1 LPRGL
6 RAQLINFNRFNN
18 INEDICSNL
27 PAFTT
32 MNLKSAPNHKVYLEV
47 LKKMSPAERLEK
59 AFQLSKMTKQLFLE
73 GLRKRFPE
81 KNEMEIRSIYLKRIE
96 KCYNRNY

>member
-1 LPRGL
+1 
-6 RAQLINFNRFNN
+6 
-18 INEDICSNL
+18 
-27 PAFTT
+27 

-73 GLRKRFPE
+73 GLHKRFPE
-81 KNEMEIRSIYLKRIE
+81 KNEMEIRSIYLKRIQ
-96 KCYNRNY
+96 KCHNRNY